1 MLCDQSESSSQN
13 QSVGM
18 KFKQSDWKDKSVNQE
33 AQIIND
39 LSGTILSSSLCP
51 RKKHVLK
58 KDNLLLSLHRCVDLM
73 LVKPYCVDV

>member
-1 MLCDQSESSSQN
+1 MPCDQSESSSQN
-13 QSVGM
+13 PSVGL

-39 LSGTILSSSLCP
+39 LSGTIASSSLCP

-58 KDNLLLSLHRCVDLM
+58 KITFC
-73 LVKPYCVDV
+73 